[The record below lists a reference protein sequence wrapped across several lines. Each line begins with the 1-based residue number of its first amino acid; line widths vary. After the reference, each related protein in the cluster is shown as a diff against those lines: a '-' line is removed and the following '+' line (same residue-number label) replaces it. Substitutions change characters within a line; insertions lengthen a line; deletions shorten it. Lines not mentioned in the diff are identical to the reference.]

1 MAETYRRGPY
11 WQRTRGPESGDEARR
26 NANASRPQREDAG
39 AREFEAGGTPH
50 NYGRQPFA
58 TYSYGQGGYSRYG
71 AARGRAPKGYR
82 RSDSRIREDVC
93 ERLMQSEIDVS
104 DVSVDV
110 HEGIVTL
117 EGTVPVRPMKYAIED
132 IVERCLGVSDIE
144 NHLRT
149 SSGGTRL

>member
-11 WQRTRGPESGDEARR
+11 WRRTGETEMRDEDRGS
-26 NANASRPQREDAG
+26 ANAPSPERDYAEP
-39 AREFEAGGTPH
+39 REFEGGGSPH

-93 ERLMQSEIDVS
+93 ERLMQSDIDVS

-110 HEGIVTL
+110 HEGVVTL
-117 EGTVPVRPMKYAIED
+117 SGTVPVRAMKYAIED
-132 IVERCLGVSDIE
+132 IAAHCLGVSDIE
-144 NHLRT
+144 NRLRA
-149 SSGGTRL
+149 SR